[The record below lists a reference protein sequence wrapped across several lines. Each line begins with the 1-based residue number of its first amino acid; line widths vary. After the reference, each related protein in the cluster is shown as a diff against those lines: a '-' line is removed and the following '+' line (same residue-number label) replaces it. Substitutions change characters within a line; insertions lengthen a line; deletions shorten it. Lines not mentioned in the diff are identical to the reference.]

1 MKKINEDFLKEQGFV
16 DSGRDILDRIIWR
29 KPLYDNHGFFNFTI
43 GEYDES
49 NPNVG
54 VLGIYYPEEEVNTI
68 PKDLVNKEDWTEE
81 EKIRAYNH
89 TIKLPSSLQNFVFWL
104 DDQDRFKRLIEDIS
118 YSREFIPKINKQ

>member
-1 MKKINEDFLKEQGFV
+1 MKINEDFLREEGFV

-29 KPLYDNHGFFNFTI
+29 KPLHDDRGFFNFTI

-68 PKDLVNKEDWTEE
+68 PKDLINKEDWTEE

-89 TIKLPSSLQNFVFWL
+89 TIKVPSSLQNIVFWL